1 MTPMSGSAMPA
12 TRGLTRRAAAV
23 LPFALLG
30 EAARAAPT
38 VLATPA
44 SLANVL
50 ATALRARQPL
60 LVMASL
66 DACPFCNLVRTNYLG
81 PMQREQ
87 ALPVVQL
94 DLASQRP
101 VLDFDGRP
109 STHDLL
115 LRRWRVQAAPT
126 VLFFGPGGR
135 EVAER
140 LVGASVDFYGAY
152 LEQRLAAARRSLG

>member
-1 MTPMSGSAMPA
+1 MLGPTAPA
-12 TRGLTRRAAAV
+12 TRGITRRAAAL
-23 LPFALLG
+23 LPLAMLAG
-30 EAARAAPT
+30 GARAAPAT

-44 SLANVL
+44 SLATAL

-60 LVMASL
+60 VVMASL
-66 DACPFCNLVRTNYLG
+66 EGCPFCDLVRTNYLG

-94 DLASQRP
+94 DIGTQRP
-101 VLDFDGRP
+101 VLDFEARA

-115 LRRWRVQAAPT
+115 LRRWGIQAAPT
-126 VLFFGPGGR
+126 VLFFGPGGH

-140 LVGASVDFYGAY
+140 LVGASVDFYGGY
-152 LEQRLAAARRSLG
+152 LDQRLAAARRHLG

>member
-1 MTPMSGSAMPA
+1 MTAPRHFEPA
-12 TRGLTRRAAAV
+12 RGITRRVAAM
-23 LPFALLG
+23 LPLAALATG
-30 EAARAAPT
+30 VRAAPAA

-44 SLANVL
+44 SLANAL
-50 ATALRARQPL
+50 AAALRARQPL

-66 DACPFCNLVRTNYLG
+66 ADCPFCNLVRTNYLV
-81 PMQREQ
+81 PLQREQ
-87 ALPVVQL
+87 GLAAVQL
-94 DLASQRP
+94 DIASQRP
-101 VLDFDGRP
+101 VLDFEARA

-115 LRRWRVQAAPT
+115 LRRWGVQAAPT

-152 LEQRLAAARRSLG
+152 LDQRLAAARRHLG